1 MKDFIAKNNILKVLY
16 SCIFF
21 SSLLVMLCSCSK
33 IYEFE
38 EFDELPNPYKNKTS
52 SEFIAVFGDIQYYTN
67 ATYIDL
73 FKRSLDW
80 IEYVSNDINILCTL
94 HTGDI
99 TQGNDKH
106 EWSNF
111 KKATGSLAEKIPFI
125 SNIGDHDYTWDE
137 KSKITSRNSTQ
148 INEYIRFPLVTKKI
162 ESEFESG
169 RIENIVVRNEIHGE
183 RYDLLLLELAPRKE
197 VVEWAKNWVESHPEI
212 KYILMNHR
220 YLAKGGESRASDSET
235 NMRLKDTDYTTPN
248 QLWKQLI
255 KCNDNIAWVLC
266 GHVGGLYAVKYEKN
280 DFGREVCQIQHNIQ
294 GEQFRYDNWLM
305 MWEFPEACDEA
316 VVSIV
321 NTKTGELYNSNR
333 ELFTFKYRY

>member
-1 MKDFIAKNNILKVLY
+1 MKKNIAIAFLY
-16 SCIFF
+16 CIFCG
-21 SSLLVMLCSCSK
+21 CSVFDDCNDH
-33 IYEFE
+33 E
-38 EFDELPNPYKNKTS
+38 ESDDIVFAELPNPYAEKTS
-52 SEFIAVFGDIQYYTN
+52 SEFISVFGDIQYYTN

-80 IEYVSNDINILCTL
+80 IEYFSNDINILCTL

-183 RYDLLLLELAPRKE
+183 RYDLLLLEFGPRKE
-197 VVEWAKNWVESHPEI
+197 VVEWAIDWVSSHPDI
-212 KYILMNHR
+212 KYILMNHE
-220 YLAKGGESRASDSET
+220 YLEAGGGRRTSGLKCE
-235 NMRLKDTDYTTPN
+235 MRLKDHNYTTPE

-255 KCNDNIAWVLC
+255 KCNDNISWVLC
-266 GHVGGLYAVKYEKN
+266 GHVGGLYAVTYEKN
-280 DFGREVCQIQHNIQ
+280 DFGREVCQIEHNIQ
-294 GEQFRYDNWLM
+294 GSLYRYENWVM
-305 MWEFPEACDEA
+305 MWEFPVDSEDA

-321 NTKTGELYNSNR
+321 NARTGELFESKDT
-333 ELFTFKYRY
+333 LFTFKYRY